1 MLDKVLVFYSGG
13 TAACSAASLGLVV
26 GQRLRFG
33 ITTMRNGH
41 NTIFFSN
48 QILDRQVMCR
58 IRDLGLPFIPE
69 FFYQFLQLLPNDLLQ
84 AIRVTEYVEIIR
96 NLCNFVRVL
105 LKELFV
111 LQPRQSVQPQIQNR
125 LGLGW

>member
-1 MLDKVLVFYSGG
+1 MLDKVLVLYGGG
-13 TAACSAASLGLVV
+13 TAACPAASLGLVV

-58 IRDLGLPFIPE
+58 VRDLGLPFIPE
-69 FFYQFLQLLPNDLLQ
+69 FLYQFLQLLPNDVLQ